1 MDIGLITDS
10 IDMGAPGV
18 SRYIRNLI
26 SELLK
31 QNEINGARHKFFLIH
46 EKENEDEIYKQNNIN
61 EIIIKSYNIPLGRE
75 LRKLVFLK
83 NALVRY
89 NLDIVHDLAQ
99 VGPFMFNN
107 SFKKFETIY
116 DLTPIKFPQFHPM
129 ASYYRTKIGIPLIKN
144 KVDQFITISEN
155 TKQDLIELYDIKP
168 EKIKTIYLAADN
180 IFKKGYNKDRSELN
194 ELGIND
200 KFLLFVGTIEPR
212 KNVKGLLSAF
222 SIIKEQ
228 IENIQLVIVGK
239 EGWKSHDVISI
250 LSKKNNDIIWL
261 KALSDD
267 KLCMLYNNASLMMFP
282 TFYEGF
288 GLPVLEAMTCGCPV
302 VVSNIPVMHE
312 VVGGAG
318 LLFEPSDNTS
328 IAKKTINILKDDSLR
343 KDLIQKGLNQSK
355 KFSWDKC
362 ARETLILYNNI

>member
-1 MDIGLITDS
+1 MKIGLITDS
-10 IDMGAPGV
+10 IDMGAPGI
-18 SRYIRNLI
+18 SRYIRNLV
-26 SELLK
+26 SEMVQ
-31 QNEINGARHKFFLIH
+31 QNQKNVNSYQFFLIH
-46 EKENEDEIYKQNNIN
+46 EKKIKDKFYNLEGVKEILVKTPR
-61 EIIIKSYNIPLGRE
+61 IPLGRE
-75 LRKLVFLK
+75 LRKLFILK
-83 NALVRY
+83 NNLKKY

-99 VGPFMFNN
+99 VGPFMFDN

-116 DLTPIKFPQFHPM
+116 DLTPVKFPQFHPM

-168 EKIKTIYLAADN
+168 EKVKTIYLAADD
-180 IFKKGYNKDRSELN
+180 IFKKNYNKDKSELN

-222 SIIKEQ
+222 NIIKEQ

-239 EGWKSHDVISI
+239 EGWKSYDVISI
-250 LSKKNNDIIWL
+250 LNNNNNIIWL

-267 KLCMLYNNASLMMFP
+267 KLCMLYNNASLMIFP

-318 LLFEPSDNTS
+318 LLFEPSDHTS
-328 IAKKTINILKDDSLR
+328 IAKQTINILKDDSLR
-343 KDLIQKGLNQSK
+343 RDLIQKGLNQSK

-362 ARETLILYNNI
+362 AKETLTLYNNI

>member
-1 MDIGLITDS
+1 MKIGLITDS
-10 IDMGAPGV
+10 IDMGAPGI
-18 SRYIRNLI
+18 SRYIRNLV
-26 SELLK
+26 SEMVQ
-31 QNEINGARHKFFLIH
+31 QNQKNVNSYQFFLIH
-46 EKENEDEIYKQNNIN
+46 EKKIKDKFYNLEGVKEILVKTPR
-61 EIIIKSYNIPLGRE
+61 IPLGRE
-75 LRKLVFLK
+75 LRKLFILK
-83 NALVRY
+83 NNLKKY

-99 VGPFMFNN
+99 VGPFMFDN

-116 DLTPIKFPQFHPM
+116 DLTPVKFPQFHPM

-168 EKIKTIYLAADN
+168 EKVKTIYLAADD
-180 IFKKGYNKDRSELN
+180 IFKKNYNKDKSELN

-200 KFLLFVGTIEPR
+200 KFLLFV
-212 KNVKGLLSAF
+212 
-222 SIIKEQ
+222 
-228 IENIQLVIVGK
+228 VIVGK
-239 EGWKSHDVISI
+239 EGWKSYDVISI
-250 LSKKNNDIIWL
+250 LNNNNNIIWL

-267 KLCMLYNNASLMMFP
+267 KLCMLYNNASLMIFP

-318 LLFEPSDNTS
+318 LLFEPSDHTS
-328 IAKKTINILKDDSLR
+328 IAKQTINILKDDSLR
-343 KDLIQKGLNQSK
+343 RDLIQKGLNQSK

-362 ARETLILYNNI
+362 AKETLTLYNNI